1 MVRRYVKVRFS
12 TGYAQSFFGGP
23 SSLLA
28 AQRPVARTWWR
39 WVFTITCHQPTS
51 LMGGEFQRPS
61 SRFLGFQYL
70 CRKLTDSEVLTRLPC
85 ASVLP
90 PSRNCLSAEEG
101 GQASPPDLGGPGRRG
116 NDGEWWSGPLLI
128 SFPTMKKRRMGG
140 DGALDCAEVI
150 NWRKAKRQRLIA
162 ERLAIHVDPGC
173 SPGLSRLQ
181 SREAMEIARSGS

>member
-1 MVRRYVKVRFS
+1 VLWDFS
-12 TGYAQSFFGGP
+12 GPICVEFTDRQVVTTASF
-23 SSLLA
+23 
-28 AQRPVARTWWR
+28 T
-39 WVFTITCHQPTS
+39 
-51 LMGGEFQRPS
+51 
-61 SRFLGFQYL
+61 
-70 CRKLTDSEVLTRLPC
+70 
-85 ASVLP
+85 SVLP
-90 PSRNCLSAEEG
+90 RSRNCLSAEEG

-162 ERLAIHVDPGC
+162 ERLAIHVDQGC

-181 SREAMEIARSGS
+181 RREAMEIARSGS

>member
-1 MVRRYVKVRFS
+1 VLWDFS
-12 TGYAQSFFGGP
+12 GP
-23 SSLLA
+23 ICVEFTDRQVVTTAFLHLGTAAFEELL
-28 AQRPVARTWWR
+28 
-39 WVFTITCHQPTS
+39 
-51 LMGGEFQRPS
+51 
-61 SRFLGFQYL
+61 
-70 CRKLTDSEVLTRLPC
+70 
-85 ASVLP
+85 
-90 PSRNCLSAEEG
+90 LSAEEG

-181 SREAMEIARSGS
+181 RREAMEIARSGS